1 MDIPAWTH
9 DVFSLSKNTYFPHR
23 PLQDLK
29 SANVLTLN
37 CPRSLERVCA
47 HAHHSVVS
55 NSATPWTTAHKALLS
70 MEFSR
75 QECTAVD
82 AIPTPGE
89 PSWLRDQTPS
99 SASAALAVGSLP
111 LHPMGRPIG
120 LEVAFKHH
128 SLRARVLQWK
138 TPFPRV
144 GQEIIKTI
152 LQHLQMPES
161 TENSRGNWAEKTKK
175 LSQRHSH

>member
-82 AIPTPGE
+82 AIPTPEDLPDPGIIFCVCCTGGGFFTTAPHGE
-89 PSWLRDQTPS
+89 AHRPRGGLQTSFPKGQSPSVKNTLSKGRAGNQQDNSATS
-99 SASAALAVGSLP
+99 SDA
-111 LHPMGRPIG
+111 R
-120 LEVAFKHH
+120 KH
-128 SLRARVLQWK
+128 RK
-138 TPFPRV
+138 
-144 GQEIIKTI
+144 
-152 LQHLQMPES
+152 
-161 TENSRGNWAEKTKK
+161 
-175 LSQRHSH
+175 